1 VSKVIEF
8 GVQVPGERIDR
19 LASEQVAGASRAA
32 VQKLIRA
39 GLVLVNGAPVKAN
52 YRVRAGD
59 QIIVYWPQEET
70 APLQAEPIPLDL
82 VYEDEY
88 LAVVNKPAGMV
99 VHPACGHQAGT
110 LVNAVLSH
118 APDLSDEEQPD
129 RPGIV
134 HRLDK
139 DTSGLIVVAKNPTV
153 RAALQRAFQARTVKK
168 LYRALVEGQVS
179 VGHGLITARLG
190 RDPQR
195 RKQIAVVAGG
205 RPAETEYWVLERFA
219 RHTYLEVQ
227 PHTGRTHQ
235 IRVHLA
241 YIGHPVVGDRVYG
254 YRKQRV
260 AVERQFLHAARLAFH
275 HPVTGEFLDLSAPLP
290 DDLQRVLD
298 ELRKEED

>member
-1 VSKVIEF
+1 MDKLIS
-8 GVQVPGERIDR
+8 DSAAD
-19 LASEQVAGASRAA
+19 LSRSA
-32 VQKLIRA
+32 VQKLTRA

-52 YRVRAGD
+52 HRVKMRD
-59 QIIVYWPQEET
+59 RIVVHVPEE
-70 APLQAEPIPLDL
+70 ASARLQPEPIALDL
-82 VYEDEY
+82 IYEDEY

-99 VHPACGHQAGT
+99 VHPACGHQGGT

-118 APDLSDEEQPD
+118 APDIADEEQPD

-139 DTSGLIVVAKNPTV
+139 DTSGLIVVAKNPNV
-153 RAALQRAFQARTVKK
+153 RAALQRAFQVRTVKK
-168 LYRALVEGQVS
+168 LYLALVEGQVS
-179 VGHGLITARLG
+179 AGHGLITARLG
-190 RDPQR
+190 RDPRR
-195 RKQIAVVAGG
+195 RKQITVVADG
-205 RPAETEYWVLERFA
+205 RPAETEYWVLKRFA

-241 YIGHPVVGDRVYG
+241 YIGHPVVGDKVYG

-260 AVERQFLHAARLAFH
+260 AVGRQFLHAARLVFQ
-275 HPVTGEFLDLSAPLP
+275 HPVTGEFLDLQAALP

-298 ELRKEED
+298 ELSKEGD